1 MGSLR
6 LDKQEG
12 SNMQIDIPEELE
24 VIWNAL
30 HGFREDCIPEG
41 QDQMYDDQW
50 SEITTSMAR
59 ITEALGFEINS
70 DGDTVETSSEAEQ

>member
-1 MGSLR
+1 MS
-6 LDKQEG
+6 
-12 SNMQIDIPEELE
+12 IDIPEELE

-41 QDQMYDDQW
+41 EEMYDDQW

-59 ITEALGFEINS
+59 ITEALGFELNR
-70 DGDTVETSSEAEQ
+70 DGDAVETSSEVEQ